1 MTDVKKTP
9 ETDSQTMDEP
19 DSRLARGANVI
30 RGYLEK
36 LGNVPGVYRMLS
48 DKGDVLYVGK
58 AYSLKKRVASYTR
71 PARLPIRLQR
81 MIAETASMEFV
92 TTHTEVEA
100 LLLENNL
107 IKKLKPRYNVLLR
120 DDKTFP
126 DILIRTD
133 HDFPQIEKHRGA
145 RDIKGDYFGPFASAG
160 AVNRTLT
167 VLQRAFLLRNCSDGT
182 FANRTRPCLQYQIK
196 RCSAPCVDKISR
208 GDYLDTVK
216 QAKAFLS
223 GNSREIQA
231 QLADEM
237 QAASE
242 ALDFERA
249 ATLRDRLRAMALVQS
264 HQGINVEGVRDADV
278 MALFV
283 EGGQACIQVFFFRG
297 GRNNGNRSYFPSH
310 DRQMEADE
318 IMAAFIGQFYDNKP
332 PPSLILSNV
341 QPVEL
346 DLLQE
351 ALSQK
356 AGRKVEIAEPKRG
369 DRKTLLDHAV
379 NNARDALQRRLA
391 ESSSQR
397 KLLDG
402 LAEKLGIEATLNRVE
417 VYDNSHIQGSSAI
430 GAMIVAG
437 PDGFMKNAYRKFN
450 IKTAGKAV
458 GEDGG
463 DDYQMMR
470 EVLTRRFARAL
481 KEDPDR
487 ESEMWPDLV
496 IVDGGKGQLSIA
508 VEVLEELGLSND
520 IALLGVAKGPERNAG
535 RERLHL
541 PDKPAF
547 MLEPRD
553 PVLYFIQRL
562 RDESHRFAI
571 GTHRKKRAKDMGRNP
586 LDEIPGI
593 GAKRKKAL
601 LLHFGSAKAVA
612 RAGLSDLESIDGI
625 SKAVAKKIYG
635 FFHGDSA

>member
-1 MTDVKKTP
+1 MTEVKKTSDNTAEAEP
-9 ETDSQTMDEP
+9 EPEN
-19 DSRLARGANVI
+19 RLAHGVAGI
-30 RGYLEK
+30 KGYLEN
-36 LGNVPGVYRMLS
+36 LGNTPGVYRMLNER
-48 DKGDVLYVGK
+48 GDVLYVGK

-71 PARLPIRLQR
+71 PNKLPIRLQR
-81 MIAETASMEFV
+81 MIAETRIMEFV

-133 HDFPQIEKHRGA
+133 HEFPQIEKHRGA
-145 RDIKGDYFGPFASAG
+145 RDTKGDYFGPFASAG

-196 RCSAPCVDKISR
+196 RCSAPCVEKISR
-208 GDYLDTVK
+208 EDYLETVK

-223 GNSREIQA
+223 GNSRDIQA
-231 QLADEM
+231 DLAEEM
-237 QAASE
+237 QKASE

-249 ATLRDRLRAMALVQS
+249 ATLRDRLRAMAVVQS

-278 MALFV
+278 LALFV

-297 GRNNGNRSYFPSH
+297 GRNNGNHSYFPSH

-332 PPSLILSNV
+332 PPSLLLCNV
-341 QPVEL
+341 RPVGR

-356 AGRKVEIAEPKRG
+356 AGRKVEISEPKRG

-391 ESSSQR
+391 ESTSQR
-397 KLLDG
+397 RLLDG
-402 LAEKLGIEATLNRVE
+402 LAEKLGIESSINRVE

-437 PDGFMKNAYRKFN
+437 PEGFMKNAYRKFN

-470 EVLTRRFARAL
+470 EVLTRRFSRAL

-487 ESEMWPDLV
+487 ESENWPDLV

-508 VEVLEELGLSND
+508 VEVLEELELTND

-541 PDKPAF
+541 PDRPPF

-612 RAGLSDLESIDGI
+612 RAGLSDLEGIDGI

-635 FFHGDSA
+635 FFHSDSG

>member
-1 MTDVKKTP
+1 MTEVKKTSDSTAEVEP
-9 ETDSQTMDEP
+9 EPEN
-19 DSRLARGANVI
+19 RLAHGVAVI
-30 RGYLEK
+30 KGYLEN
-36 LGNVPGVYRMLS
+36 LGNTPGVYRMLNER
-48 DKGDVLYVGK
+48 GDVLYVGK

-71 PARLPIRLQR
+71 PNKLPIRLQR
-81 MIAETASMEFV
+81 MIAETRIMEFV

-133 HDFPQIEKHRGA
+133 HEFPQIEKHRGA
-145 RDIKGDYFGPFASAG
+145 RDTKGDYFGPFASAG

-196 RCSAPCVDKISR
+196 RCSAPCVEKISR
-208 GDYLDTVK
+208 EDYLETVK

-223 GNSREIQA
+223 GNSRDIQA
-231 QLADEM
+231 DLAEEM
-237 QAASE
+237 QKASE

-249 ATLRDRLRAMALVQS
+249 ATLRDRLRAMAVVQS

-278 MALFV
+278 LALFV

-297 GRNNGNRSYFPSH
+297 GRNNGNHSYFPSH

-332 PPSLILSNV
+332 PPSLLLCNV
-341 QPVEL
+341 KPVEL

-356 AGRKVEIAEPKRG
+356 AGRKVEISEPKRG

-391 ESSSQR
+391 ESTSQR
-397 KLLDG
+397 RLLDG
-402 LAEKLGIEATLNRVE
+402 LAEKLGIESSINRVE

-437 PDGFMKNAYRKFN
+437 PEGFMKNAYRKFN

-470 EVLTRRFARAL
+470 EVLTRRFSRAL

-487 ESEMWPDLV
+487 ESENWPDLV

-508 VEVLEELGLSND
+508 VEVLEELGLTND

-541 PDKPAF
+541 PDRPPF

-612 RAGLSDLESIDGI
+612 RAGLSDLEGIDGI

-635 FFHGDSA
+635 FFHSDSG